1 MPHLSWHRRALH
13 RLLQLDRPAPARSPE
28 EVAADVK
35 GNYRWNFAVNMLDG
49 VAFWIGLSFAS
60 TTTIMP
66 LFVSKLSDSP
76 LPLGLLAVVA
86 QGGWFLPQLFTA
98 RAVEQLPRKKA
109 VVVNLGFFLERVPMW
124 FLPAAALLAA
134 YSPLLALVLFLL
146 AYAWHAVGAGA
157 VGPAWQDLI
166 ARCFPVT
173 RRGRFLGLT
182 TFAGTGL
189 GALGGL
195 LSGWL
200 LATLPFPTNFA
211 ATFALAAVA
220 ITLSWA
226 FLALTREPVQ
236 AVEGPRRTP
245 RQFWSELPGILRRD
259 RNFRRFLVGRGLLA
273 LSGMGLGFVTVSAV
287 NGWSVPDHVVGTYT
301 AAMLIGQTAGNLLFG
316 FLADRYGHKLSLE
329 LSALAALLGYGL
341 AWLAPAPQ
349 WYILV
354 FALLGLRLGGVLVSG
369 ILVVLEFSAP
379 ERRPTYVGL
388 ANTGAGLVGALAPL
402 LGAGLAGVGYGWL
415 FALSALAGLASLIV
429 LRWWVQEPRWAAA
442 GATVL
447 SGGGMNDSLH
457 VHD

>member
-1 MPHLSWHRRALH
+1 MPGLSWQRRTL
-13 RLLQLDRPAPARSPE
+13 RYLLQVDRPAPARSEE
-28 EVAADVK
+28 EVAAEVAR
-35 GNYRWNFAVNMLDG
+35 NYRWNFAVNMLDG
-49 VAFWIGLSFAS
+49 AAFWVGLSFAS

-66 LFVSKLSDSP
+66 LFISKLSDSP

-124 FLPAAALLAA
+124 FLPAAALVAVR
-134 YSPLLALVLFLL
+134 SPLLALILLLL
-146 AYAWHAVGAGA
+146 AYTWHAVGAGA

-166 ARCFPVT
+166 ARCFPVA

-182 TFAGTGL
+182 TFLGTGL
-189 GALGGL
+189 GAVGGL

-200 LATLPFPTNFA
+200 LATLAFPTNFA
-211 ATFALAAVA
+211 ATFAIAAAA

-236 AVEGPRRTP
+236 AVQGPRRTP

-259 RNFRRFLVGRGLLA
+259 GNFRRFLVGRGLLA
-273 LSGMGLGFVTVSAV
+273 LSGMGLGFVTVAAV
-287 NGWSVPDHVVGTYT
+287 NRWSVPDQVVGTYT

-329 LSALAALLGYGL
+329 LSAFAALLAYGL
-341 AWLAPAPQ
+341 AWLAPGPG
-349 WYILV
+349 WYIAV

-388 ANTGAGLVGALAPL
+388 ANTGVGIVGALAPL
-402 LGAGLAGVGYGWL
+402 IGAGLAGVGYGWL
-415 FALSALAGLASLIV
+415 FALSATAGLASLLV
-429 LRWWVQEPRWAAA
+429 FRWWVQEPRWATA
-442 GATVL
+442 GATV
-447 SGGGMNDSLH
+447 SSDDSRK
-457 VHD
+457 DI

>member
-1 MPHLSWHRRALH
+1 MPQLSWPRRTLRA
-13 RLLQLDRPAPARSPE
+13 LLQLDRPAPARSE
-28 EVAADVK
+28 DDVAAEVAR
-35 GNYRWNFAVNMLDG
+35 NYPWNFTVNLLDG
-49 VAFWIGLSFAS
+49 AAFWLGLSFAS

-66 LFVSKLSDSP
+66 LFISKLSDSP
-76 LPLGLLAVVA
+76 LPLGLLAVLA

-124 FLPAAALLAA
+124 FLPAAALLALR
-134 YSPLLALVLFLL
+134 SPSLALVLFLL

-166 ARCFPVT
+166 ARCFPVA

-182 TFAGTGL
+182 TFIGTGL

-195 LSGWL
+195 LSGRL
-200 LATLPFPTNFA
+200 LATLAFPANFA
-211 ATFALAAVA
+211 VTFAIAAAA

-236 AVEGPRRTP
+236 AVQGPRRTP

-259 RNFRRFLVGRGLLA
+259 DNFRRFLLGRGLLA
-273 LSGMGLGFVTVSAV
+273 LSGMGLGFVTVAAV
-287 NGWSVPDHVVGTYT
+287 NRWSVPDHVVGGYT

-316 FLADRYGHKLSLE
+316 FLADRHGHKLCLE
-329 LSALAALLGYGL
+329 LSALAALLAYGL
-341 AWLAPAPQ
+341 AWLAPNPA
-349 WYILV
+349 WYFAV

-388 ANTGAGLVGALAPL
+388 ANTGVGIVGSLAPL
-402 LGAGLAGVGYGWL
+402 LGAGLAGVGYSWL
-415 FALSALAGLASLIV
+415 FALSASAGLASLLV

-442 GATVL
+442 ANELHTP
-447 SGGGMNDSLH
+447 SL
-457 VHD
+457 